1 MASNLP
7 NTITE
12 LAALLRDDD
21 PPTAA
26 ALEEALWTGELEIWL
41 QTRWWPPTEVP
52 RLTGKVRDLRQRLQ
66 GQGALAR
73 FALLHLLEPGQ
84 PLPLAEGL
92 ALHAPEELDALLRT
106 HPQQLQALLDALQQ
120 RVEDGRLAEWL
131 RAGEFPDTGRVLKLL
146 DDCQRRYPDE
156 PRLRAYAVYWFYT
169 PTAGLPFANAE
180 VADAR
185 ELAARIAGSVAGR
198 QAGLTMLQRGWLRT
212 WLVATGRLANLFT
225 LDQVLDDGRLSQ
237 EQRLELV
244 LCLLDPN
251 LPGPPPAADPAAL
264 EQSGSPAAVGAR
276 PFPVRALAL
285 VALIVVVVLVAVGVG
300 IKNIVGHPPTTTP
313 PSTSDTYI
321 PEETLETRAGRLEL
335 ANIDSSSITAGRKLA
350 FNGITILEQEGIYLN
365 FVQLFR
371 MSDRD
376 VVLISGNCT
385 GNGNLCAE
393 SELYRF
399 LVLRP
404 KQQIKIIGDSKFS
417 DENTLFSYDKVND
430 KPVMEQNGEN
440 IRVYLGFSKGN
451 RKVAELQ
458 GDNLSIY
465 YSYSS
470 AEDSKLSPSA
480 CDYLFSVI
488 IDECGALAANSCT
501 SAGWRND
508 LNWRTVDW
516 IDRLS
521 NRPAFDLSAFVEMCV
536 SACRKQ
542 PPSRSSFNQSLCF
555 EQHRVTYAQ
564 GTANGNKI
572 STASGVRVRTAPQA
586 GASEVARLPIG
597 TVVQELER
605 SADKERIGQSE
616 DYWYRIAAADQIQ
629 GWVFGSLIAPFDP
642 ARHEEIYRKI
652 ATERIKATETSFG
665 DQVDLANFLKRAATE
680 GVQPEIAAEFELG
693 YLLALKR
700 ALDFLSYDQ
709 SRQQPYQSWL
719 EAQAREVIYNEVA
732 GNWLIN
738 SDRFWELHEKYRALP
753 IGDKIAW
760 AGASNPLP
768 GECEGSISCTL
779 GYINKTEGK
788 YLFFYPN
795 GSHAE
800 EALTTIADFLKR
812 DHYHQ
817 IDPEEHADLRKET
830 EILRAVILKTS
841 STKKATLLQQLDRLA
856 TGKK

>member
-7 NTITE
+7 DTITE
-12 LAALLRDDD
+12 LAPLLRDDD

-26 ALEEALWTGELEIWL
+26 ALEDALWTGELEVWL

-73 FALLHLLEPGQ
+73 FALLHWLEPGQ
-84 PLPLAEGL
+84 PLPLAEDL
-92 ALHAPEELDALLRT
+92 ALHAPEALDALLQT
-106 HPQQLQALLDALQQ
+106 HPEQRQALLDALQQ

-180 VADAR
+180 VADTR
-185 ELAARIAGSVAGR
+185 ELAARIAGSAAGR

-244 LCLLDPN
+244 LRLLDSN
-251 LPGPPPAADPAAL
+251 RSGPPPVHDPAAL
-264 EQSGSPAAVGAR
+264 EQSGSHDAVGAR

-285 VALIVVVVLVAVGVG
+285 VALIVVVVLVVVGVG
-300 IKNIVGHPPTTTP
+300 IKDIVWKKTP
-313 PSTSDTYI
+313 PSFTSSGDTI
-321 PEETLETRAGRLEL
+321 QTRAGELKLVGLGPSEHWQDAVLFDNEIVFQAEGTSLQIVRLFEM
-335 ANIDSSSITAGRKLA
+335 N
-350 FNGITILEQEGIYLN
+350 
-365 FVQLFR
+365 
-371 MSDRD
+371 DRD
-376 VVLISGNCT
+376 VVLIGGNCT
-385 GNGNLCAE
+385 GNSPQCGE
-393 SELYRF
+393 FELYRF
-399 LVLRP
+399 LVLRSGG
-404 KQQIKIIGDSKFS
+404 KIKVIGDPGFN
-417 DENTLFSYDKVND
+417 DENTSLYDDKVD
-430 KPVMEQNGEN
+430 GKPKIEQVGEN
-440 IRVYLGFSKGN
+440 IKVHLGFAKGN
-451 RKVAELQ
+451 RKIAELE
-458 GDNLSIY
+458 GENLSIHY
-465 YSYSS
+465 AKASV
-470 AEDSKLSPSA
+470 EDSKLSPSS
-480 CDYLFSVI
+480 CDSLYSAI
-488 IDECGALAANSCT
+488 TEECGALPANSCT

-521 NRPAFDLSAFVEMCV
+521 NRPAFNLKAFVEMCV

-642 ARHEEIYRKI
+642 ARREEIYRKI
-652 ATERIKATETSFG
+652 ATERIKVTETSFG
-665 DQVDLANFLKRAATE
+665 DQVDIANLLKRAATE

-738 SDRFWELHEKYRALP
+738 SDRFWDLHEKYRALP

-768 GECEGSISCTL
+768 GECEGSVSCWL
-779 GYINKTEGK
+779 GHINATEGK
-788 YLFFYPN
+788 YLSFYPN

-800 EALTTIADFLKR
+800 EALTTIADFLKPDDYSR
-812 DHYHQ
+812 

-830 EILRAVILKTS
+830 EKLRAVILKTS
-841 STKKATLLQQLDRLA
+841 SARKATLLQQLDRLA
-856 TGKK
+856 ARKK

>member
-12 LAALLRDDD
+12 LAALLRADD

-26 ALEEALWTGELEIWL
+26 ALEDALWTGELEVWL
-41 QTRWWPPTEVP
+41 ETRWWPPTEVP
-52 RLTGKVRDLRQRLQ
+52 RLTGQVRDLRQRLQ

-73 FALLHLLEPGQ
+73 FALLHWLEPGQ

-92 ALHAPEELDALLRT
+92 ALHAPEELDALLQT
-106 HPQQLQALLDALQQ
+106 HPQQRQALLDALQQ

-185 ELAARIAGSVAGR
+185 ELAARIAGSAAGR
-198 QAGLTMLQRGWLRT
+198 QAGLTLLQRGWLRT

-225 LDQVLDDGRLSQ
+225 LDQVLDDGRLSP

-244 LCLLDPN
+244 LRLLDPN
-251 LPGPPPAADPAAL
+251 RSGPPPVHDPAAL
-264 EQSGSPAAVGAR
+264 EQSGSDAAVGAR

-285 VALIVVVVLVAVGVG
+285 VALIVVVVLVVVGVG
-300 IKNIVGHPPTTTP
+300 IKDIVWKKTP
-313 PSTSDTYI
+313 PSFTSSGDTI
-321 PEETLETRAGRLEL
+321 QTRAGEVKLVGTEEWATNWQNAVL
-335 ANIDSSSITAGRKLA
+335 FDNEIVFQTEGTALA
-350 FNGITILEQEGIYLN
+350 FVDT
-365 FVQLFR
+365 FR
-371 MSDRD
+371 MHDRD
-376 VVLISGNCT
+376 VVLISGQCT
-385 GNGNLCAE
+385 GNGPQCGEA
-393 SELYRF
+393 ELYRF

-404 KQQIKIIGDSKFS
+404 KQKVKVIGDSKFS
-417 DENTLFSYDKVND
+417 DENTSGYDDKVNG
-430 KPVMEQNGEN
+430 KPKIEQNGEN
-440 IRVYLGFSKGN
+440 IKLYLGFSKGN

-458 GDNLSIY
+458 GDNLSIN

-470 AEDSKLSPSA
+470 AEDSKLSPSS
-480 CDYLFSVI
+480 CDSLYSVI
-488 IDECGALAANSCT
+488 TEECGALAANSCT

-521 NRPAFDLSAFVEMCV
+521 NRPAFNLKAFVEMCV

-605 SADKERIGQSE
+605 SADRERIGQSE

-642 ARHEEIYRKI
+642 ARREEIYRKI
-652 ATERIKATETSFG
+652 ATDRVNATETSFG

-680 GVQPEIAAEFELG
+680 GVRPEIAAEFELG

-753 IGDKIAW
+753 IGEKIAW

-768 GECEGSISCTL
+768 GECEGSISCSL

-788 YLFFYPN
+788 YLSFYPN

-800 EALTTIADFLKR
+800 EALTTIADFLKP

-817 IDPEEHADLRKET
+817 IDPEEHPDLRKET
-830 EILRAVILKTS
+830 EKLRAVILKTS
-841 STKKATLLQQLDRLA
+841 SARKATLLQQLDRLA